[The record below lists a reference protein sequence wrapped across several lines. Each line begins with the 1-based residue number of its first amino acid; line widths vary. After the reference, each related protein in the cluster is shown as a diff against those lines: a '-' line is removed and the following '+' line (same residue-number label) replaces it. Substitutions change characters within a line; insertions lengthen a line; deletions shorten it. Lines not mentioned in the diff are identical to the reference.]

1 MGRKVSV
8 AMRFLQCAGAPISS
22 ASRMAFVHLHTHSE
36 YSLLDGANR
45 IPELLDRV
53 QALGMDSLAIT
64 DHGNLHGAWQFY
76 SEARARKIRPILGF
90 EAYLAF
96 GDRHKR
102 ERPPPE
108 APGPYSHLVLLA
120 RNRTGYQNL
129 VKLSS
134 IGFLEGFYRRP
145 RIDRQVL
152 EQYSDGLIGLA
163 ACLSGEIALYLRQG
177 NYEAA
182 KASAQYFA
190 RVFGPP
196 PGGFWLEVQDHGL
209 ADEKIVVA
217 GMLQLARELGLPVVT
232 TNDAHYL
239 RKEDAEAHDV
249 LLAIGTG
256 KDLDDPNRF
265 RFFGQESYVKSEREM
280 RVLFPD
286 HPDVVAETQRV
297 ANLCEFDFEKRY
309 FLPQY
314 PRPAE
319 FASDND
325 LLVHLAR
332 AGAAARY
339 GDPLPQAV
347 HERLDYELQV
357 ISHTGYAGYFLIV
370 YDIVKAAKD
379 RGIPVGPGRGSAAGS
394 LVAYAL
400 AITDIDPLKF
410 DLLFERFLNP
420 ERISMPDID
429 LDFCFERRGE
439 VIQYIRERYGRDSVG
454 QIITFGTLKAR
465 AAFRDVARTLRV
477 EPGEVDRFTKMIPAG
492 PGISVTLAEASE
504 KSPELRQLARQDERV
519 RKILELGTRIE
530 GLARHASV
538 HAAGVVIAPGPLTD
552 YVPVCLAPQ
561 EAEAIIT
568 QYDMVALEQVGML
581 KIDVLGLRT
590 LTVIHD
596 AVGMVAER
604 HGVTL
609 DMNALDLEDPQVYQL
624 LGSGRTAGVFQ
635 FESPLATDCLRSM
648 RCDRFDDLVATNAL
662 LRPGPLDTGMHLV
675 FINRKLGREPV
686 RYPHP
691 ALAQILQ
698 PTYGVIT
705 YQEQVMRIANVLAG
719 FSLAEADVL
728 RKAVGKK
735 DKELIQ
741 HELGRL
747 VERALA
753 LGHDRRGIAD
763 IAAQIETFGR
773 YGFNKSHAVAYSV
786 LSYQTAW
793 LKTHHPAE
801 FMAALL
807 SSEIGNT
814 DKVVQ
819 YINGARELGLEV
831 LPPDVN
837 ESGFKFTVV
846 GERRLRFGLGAIRN
860 VGWGAIESI
869 IAGRTGGGPYRSLVD
884 LCDRVDLR
892 LCNKRVIEALIDAGA
907 CDSLGGHR
915 AQLVAALDAA
925 FAEAQAR
932 QAERI
937 SGQHALFGEVT
948 STPQRPAPLPDV
960 FPWTEHDRLAREK
973 AVLGFFISGHP
984 LAKYRAEVELFGTRT
999 TATLGR
1005 WSDQK
1010 VRVAAVVTVVKRHI
1024 SKKSGA
1030 EYARL
1035 VLEDFHGTAE
1045 ALVFPEAWAKLNEV
1059 IRPDGALLLS
1069 GGHSARDR
1077 DEEQAP
1083 FIVETA
1089 QPLDDLRAKGAIGVA
1104 LVWSRTA
1111 PPSPDIARA
1120 AAALCAAHPG
1130 PAPVLVEWRDGG
1142 GAAVED
1148 VEAAPA
1154 AAQPPAPAA
1163 APPAAPPPDRA
1174 RPRRGARRRPRP

>member
-1 MGRKVSV
+1 
-8 AMRFLQCAGAPISS
+8 
-22 ASRMAFVHLHTHSE
+22 MAFVHLHTHSE

-108 APGPYSHLVLLA
+108 APGAYSHLVLLA

-280 RVLFPD
+280 RALFPD
-286 HPDVVAETQRV
+286 HPDVVAETARV
-297 ANLCEFDFEKRY
+297 AELCEFDFEKRY

-332 AGAAARY
+332 AGARERY
-339 GDPLPQAV
+339 GDPLPAAV
-347 HERLDYELQV
+347 EQRLAYELDV
-357 ISHTGYAGYFLIV
+357 IQRTGYAGYFLIV
-370 YDIVKAAKD
+370 YDLIKAARD
-379 RGIPVGPGRGSAAGS
+379 RGIPTGPGRGSSAGS

-400 AITDIDPLKF
+400 GITAVDPLKF

-420 ERISMPDID
+420 ERVSMPDID
-429 LDFCFERRGE
+429 LDFCFERRSE
-439 VIQYIRERYGRDSVG
+439 VIQYVRARYGRESVG
-454 QIITFGTLKAR
+454 QIITFGTMKAR
-465 AAFRDVARTLRV
+465 AAVRDVARTLRLEMGDV
-477 EPGEVDRFTKMIPAG
+477 ERLTKLIPSG
-492 PGISVTLAEASE
+492 PAFSVTLAEAAE
-504 KSPELRQLARQDERV
+504 KVPEVKQAAAHDERI
-519 RKILELGTRIE
+519 RKVLDLGSRIE

-552 YVPVCLAPQ
+552 YVPVCTAPDSKTD
-561 EAEAIIT
+561 ADAIIT
-568 QYDMVALEQVGML
+568 QYDMVGLEQIGML
-581 KIDVLGLRT
+581 KIDLLGLKT
-590 LTVIHD
+590 LTVLHD
-596 AVGMVAER
+596 ATRMVAER
-604 HGVTL
+604 HGVTI
-609 DMNALDLEDPQVYQL
+609 DLERPDLDDPKVYAL
-624 LGSGRTAGVFQ
+624 LRSGRTAGIFQ
-635 FESPLATDCLRSM
+635 FESPLATDCLRNM
-648 RCDRFDDLVATNAL
+648 KCDRFDDLVATNAL
-662 LRPGPLDTGMHLV
+662 MRPGPLDTGMHLV
-675 FINRKLGREPV
+675 FINRKLGREAV

-691 ALAQILQ
+691 ALEEILK

-705 YQEQVMRIANVLAG
+705 YQEQLMRIANVLAG

-735 DKELIQ
+735 DPELIRQ
-741 HELGRL
+741 ELGRF
-747 VERALA
+747 VERAVGR
-753 LGHDRRGIAD
+753 GHDRRVIED
-763 IAAQIETFGR
+763 IAALIETFGR

-786 LSYQTAW
+786 LSYR
-793 LKTHHPAE
+793 K
-801 FMAALL
+801 
-807 SSEIGNT
+807 IGR
-814 DKVVQ
+814 
-819 YINGARELGLEV
+819 ASCRE
-831 LPPDVN
+831 
-837 ESGFKFTVV
+837 
-846 GERRLRFGLGAIRN
+846 R
-860 VGWGAIESI
+860 
-869 IAGRTGGGPYRSLVD
+869 
-884 LCDRVDLR
+884 
-892 LCNKRVIEALIDAGA
+892 
-907 CDSLGGHR
+907 
-915 AQLVAALDAA
+915 
-925 FAEAQAR
+925 
-932 QAERI
+932 
-937 SGQHALFGEVT
+937 
-948 STPQRPAPLPDV
+948 
-960 FPWTEHDRLAREK
+960 
-973 AVLGFFISGHP
+973 
-984 LAKYRAEVELFGTRT
+984 
-999 TATLGR
+999 
-1005 WSDQK
+1005 
-1010 VRVAAVVTVVKRHI
+1010 
-1024 SKKSGA
+1024 
-1030 EYARL
+1030 
-1035 VLEDFHGTAE
+1035 
-1045 ALVFPEAWAKLNEV
+1045 
-1059 IRPDGALLLS
+1059 
-1069 GGHSARDR
+1069 
-1077 DEEQAP
+1077 
-1083 FIVETA
+1083 
-1089 QPLDDLRAKGAIGVA
+1089 
-1104 LVWSRTA
+1104 
-1111 PPSPDIARA
+1111 
-1120 AAALCAAHPG
+1120 
-1130 PAPVLVEWRDGG
+1130 
-1142 GAAVED
+1142 
-1148 VEAAPA
+1148 
-1154 AAQPPAPAA
+1154 
-1163 APPAAPPPDRA
+1163 
-1174 RPRRGARRRPRP
+1174 

>member
-1 MGRKVSV
+1 
-8 AMRFLQCAGAPISS
+8 
-22 ASRMAFVHLHTHSE
+22 MAFVHLHTHSE

-45 IPELLDRV
+45 IPDLLERV
-53 QALGMDSLAIT
+53 QTLGMDSLAIT

-76 SEARARKIRPILGF
+76 AEARARKVRPILGF

-96 GDRHKR
+96 GDRHRR
-102 ERPPPE
+102 ERPAE

-120 RNRTGYQNL
+120 KNRTGYHHL

-145 RIDRQVL
+145 RIDREVL
-152 EQYSDGLIGLA
+152 EQYADGVIGLA

-190 RVFGPP
+190 RVFGPD
-196 PGGFWLEVQDHGL
+196 GFWLEVQNHGL
-209 ADEKIVVA
+209 ADETTVTA
-217 GMLQLARELGLPVVT
+217 GMFQLARELGLPVVA

-239 RKEDAEAHDV
+239 KKEDAEAHDV

-265 RFFGQESYVKSEREM
+265 RFFGQESYVKAEQEM
-280 RVLFPD
+280 RALFPD
-286 HPDVVAETQRV
+286 HPEVVEETQRV
-297 ANLCEFDFEKRY
+297 AGLCEFDFEKRY

-319 FASDND
+319 FATDHD

-332 AGAAARY
+332 AGARQRY
-339 GDPLPQAV
+339 GETLSPEVQT
-347 HERLDYELQV
+347 RLDYELQV
-357 ISHTGYAGYFLIV
+357 IAHTGYAGYFLIV

-400 AITDIDPLKF
+400 GITDIDPLAF

-492 PGISVTLAEASE
+492 PGVAVTLAEAPE
-504 KSPELRQLARQDERV
+504 RSPELRQLARQDDRV

-568 QYDMVALEQVGML
+568 QYDMVALEKVGML

-596 AVGMVAER
+596 ACAMVRER
-604 HGVTL
+604 HGVTV
-609 DMNALDLEDPQVYQL
+609 DMNRLDLADPAVYEL

-648 RCDRFDDLVATNAL
+648 KCDRFDDLVATNAL

-691 ALAQILQ
+691 ALEEILR

-705 YQEQVMRIANVLAG
+705 YQEQVMRIANVLGG
-719 FSLAEADVL
+719 FTLAEADVL

-741 HELGRL
+741 RELGRF
-747 VERALA
+747 VERAVA
-753 LGHDRRGIAD
+753 LGHPRRVIED

-793 LKTHHPAE
+793 LKAHYPAE
-801 FMAALL
+801 FMSALL
-807 SSEIGNT
+807 SSEIGDT
-814 DKVVQ
+814 DTVVR
-819 YINGARELGLEV
+819 YINEARELGLEV

-846 GERRLRFGLGAIRN
+846 ADRRLRFGLGAIKN
-860 VGWGAIESI
+860 VGAGAIESI
-869 IAGRTGGGPYRSLVD
+869 LTGRASGGPYASLVD
-884 LCDRVDLR
+884 LCDRIDLR
-892 LCNKRVIEALIDAGA
+892 LCNKRVLESLIDAGA
-907 CDSLGGHR
+907 CDSLTGNGGGQR
-915 AQLVAALDAA
+915 AQLVAALDHA
-925 FAEAQAR
+925 FSEAQTR
-932 QAERI
+932 QGDRE
-937 SGQHALFGEVT
+937 SGQVGLFGEAAPLT
-948 STPQRPAPLPDV
+948 AHRSPLPDV
-960 FPWTEHDRLAREK
+960 PPWSEHDRLAREK

-984 LAKYRAEVELFGTRT
+984 LARYRLEVELFGTRT
-999 TATLGR
+999 TATLGQ
-1005 WSDQK
+1005 WSEQK
-1010 VRVAAVVTVVKRHI
+1010 VRVGAVVTMVKRQI

-1035 VLEDFHGTAE
+1035 TLEDFHGTAE

-1059 IRPDGALLLS
+1059 IRTDRALLLS
-1069 GGHSARDR
+1069 GSHSARDR
-1077 DEEQAP
+1077 GEEQAP
-1083 FIVETA
+1083 FIVEAA
-1089 QPLDDLRAKGAIGVA
+1089 QPLDELKASGAIGVA
-1104 LVWSRTA
+1104 LRW
-1111 PPSPDIARA
+1111 SPDAPVDATRA
-1120 AAALCAAHPG
+1120 VAALCAAHPG
-1130 PAPVLVEWRDGG
+1130 PAPVLLEWSDEDGARPLTPG
-1142 GAAVED
+1142 EVARLRSRSLRVDAAD
-1148 VEAAPA
+1148 DLLAALRELVG
-1154 AAQPPAPAA
+1154 
-1163 APPAAPPPDRA
+1163 PDRVHLV
-1174 RPRRGARRRPRP
+1174 RTS